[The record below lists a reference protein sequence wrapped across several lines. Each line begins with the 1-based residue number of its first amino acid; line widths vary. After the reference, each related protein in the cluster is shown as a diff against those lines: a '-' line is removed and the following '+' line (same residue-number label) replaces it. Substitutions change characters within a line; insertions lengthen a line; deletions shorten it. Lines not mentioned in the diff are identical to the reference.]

1 VRAGPHLGGGP
12 DFERPAP
19 TLPVGPRGRVSA
31 TASAR
36 GGHLRLWTA
45 TASDAVTPAPSVPRS
60 LPPLGNDPPVTLP
73 VRGDDPPD
81 EYSNFALLLQQ
92 FPRWNA
98 KLEYSVPPGMGGPA
112 PHIPLAGESLPHRP
126 LAGRCQGRRLRRRAR
141 IQCLPLLVRCLGPG
155 ISVAGPVLWEVRS
168 WVAGTLRVVV
178 YNSTGG

>member
-1 VRAGPHLGGGP
+1 MDRNRLRCRDPCPKRASVSSSPGG
-12 DFERPAP
+12 
-19 TLPVGPRGRVSA
+19 LI
-31 TASAR
+31 
-36 GGHLRLWTA
+36 
-45 TASDAVTPAPSVPRS
+45 
-60 LPPLGNDPPVTLP
+60 PPVTLP

-98 KLEYSVPPGMGGPA
+98 KLEYSVPPAWEA
-112 PHIPLAGESLPHRP
+112 PPPISPWRGSPSPIVPSPDGARDGACGAEHVSSVC
-126 LAGRCQGRRLRRRAR
+126 RCWSA
-141 IQCLPLLVRCLGPG
+141 VSVTG